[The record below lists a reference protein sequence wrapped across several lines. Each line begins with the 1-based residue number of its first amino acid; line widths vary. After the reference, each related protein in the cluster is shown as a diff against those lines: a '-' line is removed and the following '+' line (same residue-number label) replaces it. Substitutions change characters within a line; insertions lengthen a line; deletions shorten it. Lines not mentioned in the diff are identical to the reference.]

1 MKQHTNTL
9 KRSIAILMTLAMV
22 LSLPTGITMPR
33 QAQAAGYGLN
43 NPTTDSNGVTTWD
56 CVYFGNYWQGATP
69 TPTAPPF
76 STPVAPHTPTP
87 SPFSTPVA
95 PLTPTPSP
103 YWVPTARPTV
113 TPEPVS
119 AKIILATPT
128 AHSKK
133 VVGKKIMMKEA
144 GNVTPTPEP
153 VITPKPTVQPDP
165 TPTSKVS
172 PTPASNNFKIGS
184 IKWRV
189 LSVDGNDAFLMA
201 DQSLDAE
208 PYNNSDASVTWSEC
222 TLRSWLNGY
231 DSLSNKAGIDYRN
244 NNFINSAF
252 TNKEKYAIMQTK
264 VSNGDDS
271 DYGGIIGGE
280 DTRDKVYLLSM
291 AEISEESYGFNENFN
306 IESYARMTHDT
317 AYTIW
322 KRGGNYRDIWWLRTA
337 IQGNGAARIYEDGSG
352 HAVANMWPKLGVRPV
367 LHLDLSNTDLW
378 SYAGTVSCEGGSV
391 SVATPTPT
399 DAVGAQERK
408 LQCDAVCTVDVGHT
422 ATMCAKAYEDSLDA
436 LKQMTSQ
443 VTWTSSDPSVARV
456 NYYGFILPTTAT
468 TLATANGSKE
478 VWDATGLWSV
488 DGISEGTATI
498 TGTAA
503 DGSTTTCEV
512 TVTTPTSDSE
522 TKGNGGSLILG
533 EDVSGTTDDETAQ
546 FFPQNWTLK
555 ISSFPITITR
565 KVDQEDGSY
574 TIRGSVG
581 IGKGDWL
588 DEDAKWTTFKKDVE
602 EAKKNSG
609 QNNCLN
615 EYRNTWGVQALN
627 VMDVSKLSKKP
638 TISAMGYFENKYDK
652 NGNKISGTGALA
664 MDAVWKSSVSWQ
676 FATPIG
682 PMYLNLSG
690 SGKLSG
696 EIKGE
701 YDYAQ
706 KTFPSLDGSV
716 KITPTFSLEGGYGID
731 KVAAI
736 GAKGSASFPVTILP
750 ATKGEIQVEAG
761 VHVKVAF
768 VIDWNHT
775 LAKKS
780 WTMWDTTGKKKLGI
794 LDDVSLSDGVL
805 SAMDTSFA
813 KAESKWY
820 PKKDQ
825 TSSSRKKA
833 QAQSDTRGI
842 VTTLKEGILPASL
855 PKQVQIGD
863 RKVMV
868 YQAYDASRETLDSS
882 VLKYSVWENGRG
894 SEDRAVCD
902 DGNADLF
909 ADMKVVNGKLVLVWQ
924 KQKAKTAGDISADS
938 DAVLKEM
945 AQNSEIYCSIFD
957 EETGTFGEAVRVTD
971 NDVCDMMPQ
980 ICVNGEDITVA
991 WVRNDAGDMM
1001 QESGNNSICT
1011 AKWNGTDFDGE
1022 EVLSQAPGTIDS
1034 YTVYEKDGKTE
1045 AVYDGQ
1051 ANGINAVFD
1060 TNGQVIPALEDLMMD
1075 AEDGA
1080 VSGLQYTDGAV
1091 SMVVNGTL
1099 YRYQISDGSVAS
1111 FSAGESAFGSAV
1123 QYCTNGDKSGY
1134 IWSRY
1139 EEETGKG
1146 QILAS
1151 MKTGDGWSEP
1161 VVVCEQEGTY
1171 WRYFS
1176 PILKEDGDWEIVAN
1190 AENADSGL
1198 NVLVDITKEQ
1208 ANHLQLVSAYVDESD
1223 IQDGKTAVRYMVTN
1237 TEDTAIDHLD
1247 LLVKLADGTIVK
1259 KTISVN
1265 IAPGASVVDTAYV
1278 DLSDVDTEQSV
1289 NISAVAEGQD
1299 DTTDSSVT
1307 DQVGQA
1313 DVAVEAS
1320 GEETEDQLTITAVV
1334 KNTSTMAADTDVY
1347 LYGDE
1352 KKSSLLQSRKG
1363 ITLQADGSK
1372 QLTFTVDK
1380 KDITYNKNKA
1390 AYLTLYA
1397 ESKGGDYDMDNNTAY
1412 VILYQ
1417 EDQEPSATPT
1427 VKPTVTPSVKPTVS
1441 PTIKPSVRPTVIPGA
1456 NAAKNPTHS
1465 STAPNTSVQK
1475 LRKGQRVKDTKTKA
1489 YYKILSITSSGGTVA
1504 YVKPVGKKSKSI
1516 TIAASA
1522 VLDGHTFK
1530 VVAVSAKAYKGCSKL
1545 QKVTIGKNITS
1556 IGKNAF
1562 AGCKKLKKITIKS
1575 TKLKS
1580 SSIGKNAFKGTAK
1593 KLTVKVPKKQYKVYK
1608 KFLKKKGNG
1617 MLKVIK

>member
-1 MKQHTNTL
+1 M
-9 KRSIAILMTLAMV
+9 SIISAGEYDNYRRKYVSYNFNAMDGV
-22 LSLPTGITMPR
+22 NLLPESEISVQNGSIITVNYTVKTRDDYEENGGNLQCNAACTVDIGRTESLCAR
-33 QAQAAGYGLN
+33 AYGNSLE
-43 NPTTDSNGVTTWD
+43 D
-56 CVYFGNYWQGATP
+56 
-69 TPTAPPF
+69 
-76 STPVAPHTPTP
+76 
-87 SPFSTPVA
+87 
-95 PLTPTPSP
+95 L
-103 YWVPTARPTV
+103 
-113 TPEPVS
+113 
-119 AKIILATPT
+119 
-128 AHSKK
+128 
-133 VVGKKIMMKEA
+133 KKIA
-144 GNVTPTPEP
+144 GNVTW
-153 VITPKPTVQPDP
+153 I
-165 TPTSKVS
+165 S
-172 PTPASNNFKIGS
+172 SN
-184 IKWRV
+184 
-189 LSVDGNDAFLMA
+189 
-201 DQSLDAE
+201 
-208 PYNNSDASVTWSEC
+208 
-222 TLRSWLNGY
+222 
-231 DSLSNKAGIDYRN
+231 
-244 NNFINSAF
+244 
-252 TNKEKYAIMQTK
+252 TK
-264 VSNGDDS
+264 V
-271 DYGGIIGGE
+271 
-280 DTRDKVYLLSM
+280 
-291 AEISEESYGFNENFN
+291 
-306 IESYARMTHDT
+306 
-317 AYTIW
+317 
-322 KRGGNYRDIWWLRTA
+322 
-337 IQGNGAARIYEDGSG
+337 
-352 HAVANMWPKLGVRPV
+352 
-367 LHLDLSNTDLW
+367 
-378 SYAGTVSCEGGSV
+378 
-391 SVATPTPT
+391 
-399 DAVGAQERK
+399 AQ
-408 LQCDAVCTVDVGHT
+408 
-422 ATMCAKAYEDSLDA
+422 
-436 LKQMTSQ
+436 
-443 VTWTSSDPSVARV
+443 V
-456 NYYGFILPTTAT
+456 NNYGFILPKSAKK
-468 TLATANGSKE
+468 LATDSGSKD
-478 VWDATGLWSV
+478 VWEATGLLSV
-488 DGISEGTATI
+488 TGITEGTATI
-498 TGTAA
+498 TGMAA
-503 DGSTTTCEV
+503 DGSATTCEV
-512 TVTTPTSDSE
+512 TVTTPTSDSG
-522 TKGNGGSLILG
+522 TTGNGGSLILG
-533 EDVSGTTDDETAQ
+533 EDVSGTTDDETAK

-581 IGKGDWL
+581 IGKSDWL
-588 DEDAKWTTFKKDVE
+588 DKDAKWTTFKKDVE
-602 EAKKNSG
+602 EAKKNLG
-609 QNNCLN
+609 KYNCL
-615 EYRNTWGVQALN
+615 EKHRKTWDVKKKNAMN
-627 VMDVSKLSKKP
+627 VSKFSKTP
-638 TISAMGYFENKYDK
+638 SISLMGYFENKYDRD
-652 NGNKISGTGALA
+652 GNKITGTGALA
-664 MDAVWKSSVSWQ
+664 MDAEWKGSVSWQ

-696 EIKGE
+696 EIRGE
-701 YDYAQ
+701 YDYS
-706 KTFPSLDGSV
+706 KRNFPSLDGSV
-716 KITPTFSLEGGYGID
+716 KITPAISLEGGYGID
-731 KVAAI
+731 KVAVI
-736 GAKGSASFPVTILP
+736 GAKGTISFPVTILP
-750 ATKGEIQVEAG
+750 ATKGEFQAEAG

-780 WTMWDTTGKKKLGI
+780 WTLWDTTGKKKLGI
-794 LDDVSLSDGVL
+794 LDDISLNDGVL

-813 KAESKWY
+813 EAESKWY
-820 PKKDQ
+820 PKKDPS
-825 TSSSRKKA
+825 SSSRKKA
-833 QAQSDTRGI
+833 QMQSDTRGI

-855 PKQVQIGD
+855 PQQAQIGD

-882 VLKYSVWENGRG
+882 VLKYSVWDNGSW
-894 SEDRAVCD
+894 SEDRPVCD

-924 KQKAKTAGDISADS
+924 KQKAETAGDISADS

-980 ICVNGEDITVA
+980 ICANGEDITVA

-1060 TNGQVIPALEDLMMD
+1060 TNGQVIPALDTLVMG
-1075 AEDGA
+1075 AEDA
-1080 VSGLQYTDGAV
+1080 DVSSLQYTDGTV

-1099 YRYQISDGSVAS
+1099 YRYQISDGSVTS

-1151 MKTGDGWSEP
+1151 MKTEDGWSEP

-1176 PILKEDGDWEIVAN
+1176 PILKEDGGWEIVAN
-1190 AENADSGL
+1190 AENANSGL
-1198 NVLVDITKEQ
+1198 NALVDITKER
-1208 ANHLQLVSAYVDESD
+1208 ANHLQLVSAYVDESN

-1247 LLVKLADGTIVK
+1247 LLIKLADGTIVK

-1334 KNTSTMAADTDVY
+1334 KNTSTMAADMDVY

-1397 ESKGGDYDMDNNTAY
+1397 EPKGGDYDMDNNTAY

-1427 VKPTVTPSVKPTVS
+1427 VSPTTKPTVKPTARPTVTP
-1441 PTIKPSVRPTVIPGA
+1441 GA
-1456 NAAKNPTHS
+1456 NIAKNPTQS
-1465 STAPNTSVQK
+1465 SAAPNTSAQK
-1475 LRKGQRVKDTKTKA
+1475 LRKGQLVKNTKTKA

-1504 YVKPVGKKSKSI
+1504 YVSLP
-1516 TIAASA
+1516 ARRAR
-1522 VLDGHTFK
+1522 VLR
-1530 VVAVSAKAYKGCSKL
+1530 
-1545 QKVTIGKNITS
+1545 
-1556 IGKNAF
+1556 
-1562 AGCKKLKKITIKS
+1562 
-1575 TKLKS
+1575 
-1580 SSIGKNAFKGTAK
+1580 
-1593 KLTVKVPKKQYKVYK
+1593 
-1608 KFLKKKGNG
+1608 
-1617 MLKVIK
+1617 

>member
-1 MKQHTNTL
+1 MDGVNLLPESEISVQNG
-9 KRSIAILMTLAMV
+9 SIITVNYTVKTRDDYEENGGNLQCNAACTVDIGRTE
-22 LSLPTGITMPR
+22 SLCAR
-33 QAQAAGYGLN
+33 AYGNSLE
-43 NPTTDSNGVTTWD
+43 D
-56 CVYFGNYWQGATP
+56 
-69 TPTAPPF
+69 
-76 STPVAPHTPTP
+76 
-87 SPFSTPVA
+87 
-95 PLTPTPSP
+95 L
-103 YWVPTARPTV
+103 
-113 TPEPVS
+113 
-119 AKIILATPT
+119 
-128 AHSKK
+128 
-133 VVGKKIMMKEA
+133 KKIA
-144 GNVTPTPEP
+144 GNVTW
-153 VITPKPTVQPDP
+153 I
-165 TPTSKVS
+165 S
-172 PTPASNNFKIGS
+172 SN
-184 IKWRV
+184 
-189 LSVDGNDAFLMA
+189 
-201 DQSLDAE
+201 
-208 PYNNSDASVTWSEC
+208 
-222 TLRSWLNGY
+222 
-231 DSLSNKAGIDYRN
+231 
-244 NNFINSAF
+244 
-252 TNKEKYAIMQTK
+252 TK
-264 VSNGDDS
+264 V
-271 DYGGIIGGE
+271 
-280 DTRDKVYLLSM
+280 
-291 AEISEESYGFNENFN
+291 
-306 IESYARMTHDT
+306 
-317 AYTIW
+317 
-322 KRGGNYRDIWWLRTA
+322 
-337 IQGNGAARIYEDGSG
+337 
-352 HAVANMWPKLGVRPV
+352 
-367 LHLDLSNTDLW
+367 
-378 SYAGTVSCEGGSV
+378 
-391 SVATPTPT
+391 
-399 DAVGAQERK
+399 AQ
-408 LQCDAVCTVDVGHT
+408 
-422 ATMCAKAYEDSLDA
+422 
-436 LKQMTSQ
+436 
-443 VTWTSSDPSVARV
+443 V
-456 NYYGFILPTTAT
+456 NNYGFILPKSAKK
-468 TLATANGSKE
+468 LATDSGSKD
-478 VWDATGLWSV
+478 VWEATGLLSV
-488 DGISEGTATI
+488 TGITEGTATI
-498 TGTAA
+498 TGMAA
-503 DGSTTTCEV
+503 DGSATTCEV
-512 TVTTPTSDSE
+512 TVTTPTSDSG
-522 TKGNGGSLILG
+522 TTGNGGSLILG
-533 EDVSGTTDDETAQ
+533 EDVSGTTDDETAK

-581 IGKGDWL
+581 IGKSDWL
-588 DEDAKWTTFKKDVE
+588 DKDAKWTTFKKDVE
-602 EAKKNSG
+602 EAKKNLG
-609 QNNCLN
+609 KYNCL
-615 EYRNTWGVQALN
+615 EKHRKTWDVKKKNAMN
-627 VMDVSKLSKKP
+627 VSKFSKTP
-638 TISAMGYFENKYDK
+638 SISLMGYFENKYDRD
-652 NGNKISGTGALA
+652 GNKITGTGALA
-664 MDAVWKSSVSWQ
+664 MDAEWKGSVSWQ

-696 EIKGE
+696 EIRGE
-701 YDYAQ
+701 YDYS
-706 KTFPSLDGSV
+706 KRNFPSLDGSV
-716 KITPTFSLEGGYGID
+716 KITPAISLEGGYGID
-731 KVAAI
+731 KVAVI
-736 GAKGSASFPVTILP
+736 GAKGTISFPVTILP
-750 ATKGEIQVEAG
+750 ATKGEFQAEAG

-780 WTMWDTTGKKKLGI
+780 WTLWDTTGKKKLGI
-794 LDDVSLSDGVL
+794 LDDISLNDGVL

-813 KAESKWY
+813 EAESKWY
-820 PKKDQ
+820 PKKDPS
-825 TSSSRKKA
+825 SSSRKKA
-833 QAQSDTRGI
+833 QMQSDTRGI

-855 PKQVQIGD
+855 PQQAQIGD

-882 VLKYSVWENGRG
+882 VLKYSVWDNGSW
-894 SEDRAVCD
+894 SEDRPVCD

-924 KQKAKTAGDISADS
+924 KQKAETAGDISADS

-980 ICVNGEDITVA
+980 ICANGEDITVA

-1060 TNGQVIPALEDLMMD
+1060 TNGQVIPALDTLVMG
-1075 AEDGA
+1075 AEDA
-1080 VSGLQYTDGAV
+1080 DVSSLQYTDGTV

-1099 YRYQISDGSVAS
+1099 YRYQISDGSVTS

-1151 MKTGDGWSEP
+1151 MKTEDGWSEP

-1176 PILKEDGDWEIVAN
+1176 PILKEDGGWEIVAN
-1190 AENADSGL
+1190 AENANSGL
-1198 NVLVDITKEQ
+1198 NALVDITKER
-1208 ANHLQLVSAYVDESD
+1208 ANHLQLVSAYVDESN

-1247 LLVKLADGTIVK
+1247 LLIKLADGTIVK

-1334 KNTSTMAADTDVY
+1334 KNTSTMAADMDVY

-1397 ESKGGDYDMDNNTAY
+1397 EPKGGDYDMDNNTAY

-1427 VKPTVTPSVKPTVS
+1427 VSPTTKPTVKPTARPTVTP
-1441 PTIKPSVRPTVIPGA
+1441 GA
-1456 NAAKNPTHS
+1456 NIAKNPTQS
-1465 STAPNTSVQK
+1465 SAAPNTSAQK
-1475 LRKGQRVKDTKTKA
+1475 LRKGQLVKNTKTKA

-1504 YVKPVGKKSKSI
+1504 YVKPAGKKSKSI
-1516 TIAASA
+1516 TIATST
-1522 VLDGHTFK
+1522 VLDGHIFK
-1530 VVAVSAKAYKGCSKL
+1530 AVAVSAKACKGCSKL
-1545 QKVTIGKNITS
+1545 QKVTISKNITS

-1562 AGCKKLKKITIKS
+1562 RGCKNLKTIVIKS
-1575 TKLKS
+1575 TKLTS
-1580 SSIGKNAFKGTAK
+1580 SSIGSNAFKGTHK
-1593 KLTVKVPKKQYKVYK
+1593 KLVIKVPKKMLKKYK
-1608 KFLKKKGNG
+1608 KFLKKKGNKNV
-1617 MLKVIK
+1617 KVVKA

>member
-1 MKQHTNTL
+1 MIQHKTTF
-9 KRSIAILMTLAMV
+9 KRSVAILMTLAMV

-43 NPTTDSNGVTTWD
+43 NPTTDSKGVTTWD
-56 CVYFGNYWQGATP
+56 CVYFGNYWQNDTNGDG
-69 TPTAPPF
+69 
-76 STPVAPHTPTP
+76 VAD
-87 SPFSTPVA
+87 
-95 PLTPTPSP
+95 
-103 YWVPTARPTV
+103 
-113 TPEPVS
+113 
-119 AKIILATPT
+119 KND
-128 AHSKK
+128 KK
-133 VVGKKIMMKEA
+133 
-144 GNVTPTPEP
+144 
-153 VITPKPTVQPDP
+153 QP
-165 TPTSKVS
+165 
-172 PTPASNNFKIGS
+172 

-189 LSVDGNDAFLMA
+189 LCVDGHDAFLLA
-201 DQSLDAE
+201 DQNIEMKSYNASLTA
-208 PYNNSDASVTWSEC
+208 VTWETC

-231 DSLSNKAGIDYRN
+231 ASSANIENIDYSCD
-244 NNFINSAF
+244 NFIDEAF
-252 TNKEKYAIMQTK
+252 TETEQSAIYQTDL
-264 VSNGDDS
+264 VNPDDT
-271 DYGGIIGGE
+271 YWGTEGGNN
-280 DTRDKVYLLSM
+280 TKDKVYLLSYSE
-291 AEISEESYGFNENFN
+291 AINGDYGFKGPYTSEETL
-306 IESYARMTHDT
+306 ESMNT
-317 AYTIW
+317 AYVTDQE
-322 KRGGNYRDIWWLRTA
+322 GSNEWWLRSP
-337 IQGNGAARIYEDGSG
+337 GSG
-352 HAVANMWPKLGVRPV
+352 SMLAKCVDLFGGIGEYNGLDNYNSYVNAKRVAVRPA
-367 LHLDLSNTDLW
+367 LHLNLSSSNLW
-378 SYAGTVSCEGGSV
+378 SYAGTVSSEGGSV
-391 SVATPTPT
+391 SVATPTPS
-399 DAVGAQERK
+399 DAASAQERK

-478 VWDATGLWSV
+478 VWNATGLWSV

-512 TVTTPTSDSE
+512 TVTTPTSNSE

-615 EYRNTWGVQALN
+615 EYRNIWGVQALN

-664 MDAVWKSSVSWQ
+664 MDAEWKGSVSWQ

-716 KITPTFSLEGGYGID
+716 KITPAIGLEGGYGID

-882 VLKYSVWENGRG
+882 VLKYSVWENGRW

-924 KQKAKTAGDISADS
+924 KQKAETAGDISADS

-1427 VKPTVTPSVKPTVS
+1427 AKPTVTPSVKPTAK
-1441 PTIKPSVRPTVIPGA
+1441 PTVKPTAKPSVKPTARPTVTLGA
-1456 NAAKNPTHS
+1456 NVAKNPTQS
-1465 STAPNTSVQK
+1465 SAAPHTSAQK
-1475 LRKGQRVKDTKTKA
+1475 LRKGQLVKDTKTKA

-1516 TIAASA
+1516 TIAAST

>member
-1 MKQHTNTL
+1 MKQHKTIH
-9 KRSIAILMTLAMV
+9 KRFIAILMTLVMV
-22 LSLPTGITMPR
+22 LSLPIGITMPR

-43 NPTTDSNGVTTWD
+43 NPTTDSKGVTTWD
-56 CVYFGNYWQGATP
+56 CVYFGNYWQNDTNGDG
-69 TPTAPPF
+69 
-76 STPVAPHTPTP
+76 VAD
-87 SPFSTPVA
+87 
-95 PLTPTPSP
+95 
-103 YWVPTARPTV
+103 
-113 TPEPVS
+113 
-119 AKIILATPT
+119 KND
-128 AHSKK
+128 KK
-133 VVGKKIMMKEA
+133 
-144 GNVTPTPEP
+144 
-153 VITPKPTVQPDP
+153 QP
-165 TPTSKVS
+165 
-172 PTPASNNFKIGS
+172 

-189 LSVDGNDAFLMA
+189 LCVDGHDAFLLA
-201 DQSLDAE
+201 DQNIEMKSYNASLTA
-208 PYNNSDASVTWSEC
+208 VTWETC

-231 DSLSNKAGIDYRN
+231 ASSANIENIDYSCD
-244 NNFINSAF
+244 NFIDEAF
-252 TNKEKYAIMQTK
+252 TETEQSAIYQTDL
-264 VSNGDDS
+264 VNPDDT
-271 DYGGIIGGE
+271 YWGTEGGNN
-280 DTRDKVYLLSM
+280 TKDKVYLLSYSE
-291 AEISEESYGFNENFN
+291 AINGDYGFKGPYTSEETL
-306 IESYARMTHDT
+306 ESMNT
-317 AYTIW
+317 AYVTDQE
-322 KRGGNYRDIWWLRTA
+322 GSNEWWLRSP
-337 IQGNGAARIYEDGSG
+337 GSG
-352 HAVANMWPKLGVRPV
+352 SMLAKCVDLFGGIGEYNGLDNYNSYVNAKRVAVRPA
-367 LHLDLSNTDLW
+367 LHLNLSSSNLW
-378 SYAGTVSCEGGSV
+378 SYAGTVSSEGGSV
-391 SVATPTPT
+391 SVATPTPS
-399 DAVGAQERK
+399 DAASAQERK

-478 VWDATGLWSV
+478 VWNATGLWSV

-512 TVTTPTSDSE
+512 TVTTPTSNSE

-609 QNNCLN
+609 QNNCL
-615 EYRNTWGVQALN
+615 EQYRNTWGVQALN
-627 VMDVSKLSKKP
+627 TIGVSKFSKTP
-638 TISAMGYFENKYDK
+638 SLSAMGYFENKYDK
-652 NGNKISGTGALA
+652 NGNEISGTGALA
-664 MDAVWKSSVSWQ
+664 MDAAWKGSISWQ

-716 KITPTFSLEGGYGID
+716 KITPTVSLEGGYGID

-736 GAKGSASFPVTILP
+736 GAKGSASLPVTILP
-750 ATKGEIQVEAG
+750 SSKGEFQAEAG

-780 WTMWDTTGKKKLGI
+780 WTLWDTTDKKKLGI
-794 LDDVSLSDGVL
+794 RDDVFVSDGVL

-813 KAESKWY
+813 DAESKWY

-882 VLKYSVWENGRG
+882 VLKYSVWENGSW
-894 SEDRAVCD
+894 SEDRPVCD

-924 KQKAKTAGDISADS
+924 KQKAETAGDISADS
-938 DAVLKEM
+938 AAVLKEM

-980 ICVNGEDITVA
+980 ICANGEDVTVT

-1011 AKWNGTDFDGE
+1011 AKWNGTGFDSE
-1022 EVLSQAPGTIDS
+1022 EVLSKAPGTIDS
-1034 YTVYEKDGKTE
+1034 YTVYEKEDQTE
-1045 AVYDGQ
+1045 TVYVGQ
-1051 ANGINAVFD
+1051 ANGINAVFN

-1075 AEDGA
+1075 TEDGA

-1198 NVLVDITKEQ
+1198 NALVDITKEQ

-1397 ESKGGDYDMDNNTAY
+1397 ETKGGDYDMDNNMAY

-1417 EDQEPSATPT
+1417 EDQKPSASPT
-1427 VKPTVTPSVKPTVS
+1427 VKPTIKPTES
-1441 PTIKPSVRPTVIPGA
+1441 PTVTPGA
-1456 NAAKNPTHS
+1456 NAAKNPTQS
-1465 STAPNTSVQK
+1465 SAAPNTSAQK
-1475 LRKGQRVKDTKTKA
+1475 LRKGQLFKDTKTKA

-1504 YVKPVGKKSKSI
+1504 YVRPVDKKSKSI

-1522 VLDGHTFK
+1522 VLNGHTFK
-1530 VVAVSAKAYKGCSKL
+1530 VVTVSAKACKGCSKL

-1562 AGCKKLKKITIKS
+1562 DGCRKLKKITIKA

-1580 SSIGKNAFKGTAK
+1580 NSIGKNAFKGTDK
-1593 KLTVKVPKKQYKVYK
+1593 KLIIKVPKKQYKVYK
-1608 KFLKKKGNG
+1608 KFLKKKGNRSI
-1617 MLKVIK
+1617 KVIK

>member
-22 LSLPTGITMPR
+22 LSLPTGITTSR
-33 QAQAAGYGLN
+33 QAQAADYGLN

-56 CVYFGNYWQGATP
+56 CVYFGNYWQNDTNGDG
-69 TPTAPPF
+69 
-76 STPVAPHTPTP
+76 VAD
-87 SPFSTPVA
+87 
-95 PLTPTPSP
+95 
-103 YWVPTARPTV
+103 
-113 TPEPVS
+113 END
-119 AKIILATPT
+119 AK
-128 AHSKK
+128 
-133 VVGKKIMMKEA
+133 
-144 GNVTPTPEP
+144 
-153 VITPKPTVQPDP
+153 QP
-165 TPTSKVS
+165 
-172 PTPASNNFKIGS
+172 

-189 LSVDGNDAFLMA
+189 LSVDGDDAFLLA
-201 DQSLDAE
+201 DQNLDAG
-208 PYNNSDASVTWSEC
+208 PYNKSHTDVTWETC
-222 TLRSWLNGY
+222 TRRSWLNGY
-231 DSLSNKAGIDYRN
+231 GASSNVDSIDYSSD
-244 NNFINSAF
+244 NFIDAAF
-252 TNKEKYAIMQTK
+252 TSAEKNVIRQVTVVNEDNPYYGTEGGNDTK
-264 VSNGDDS
+264 
-271 DYGGIIGGE
+271 
-280 DTRDKVYLLSM
+280 DKVYLLSI
-291 AEISEESYGFNENFN
+291 AEASNASYGFNSTFDTDSKTRVATN
-306 IESYARMTHDT
+306 T
-317 AYTIW
+317 AYVAG
-322 KRGGNYRDIWWLRTA
+322 KSGMSDVGKADSWWLRSPGSSASYASFVYYTGY
-337 IQGNGAARIYEDGSG
+337 GNYYTLAVYYGS
-352 HAVANMWPKLGVRPV
+352 VAVRPA
-367 LHLDLSNTDLW
+367 LHLNLSSSNLW
-378 SYAGTVSCEGGSV
+378 SYAGTVSSEGGSV
-391 SVATPTPT
+391 SVATPTPS
-399 DAVGAQERK
+399 DAASAQERK

-478 VWDATGLWSV
+478 VWNATGLWSV

-533 EDVSGTTDDETAQ
+533 EDVSGTTDDETAK

-581 IGKGDWL
+581 IGKSDWL

-664 MDAVWKSSVSWQ
+664 MDAEWKGSVSWQ

-882 VLKYSVWENGRG
+882 VLKYSVWENGRW

-924 KQKAKTAGDISADS
+924 KQKAKTVGDISADS

-957 EETGTFGEAVRVTD
+957 EETGIFGEAVRVTD

-980 ICVNGEDITVA
+980 ICANGEDITVA

-1034 YTVYEKDGKTE
+1034 YTVYEKDGETE

-1051 ANGINAVFD
+1051 ENGINAVFD

-1198 NVLVDITKEQ
+1198 NALVDITKEQ

-1307 DQVGQA
+1307 TQVGQA

-1390 AYLTLYA
+1390 AYLMLYA
-1397 ESKGGDYDMDNNTAY
+1397 EPKGGDYDMDNNTAY

-1427 VKPTVTPSVKPTVS
+1427 AKPTVTPSVKPTA
-1441 PTIKPSVRPTVIPGA
+1441 TPSVKPTARPTVTPGA
-1456 NAAKNPTHS
+1456 NVAKNPTQS
-1465 STAPNTSVQK
+1465 SAAPNTSAQK
-1475 LRKGQRVKDTKTKA
+1475 LRKGQLVKDTKTKA

-1516 TIAASA
+1516 TIAAST